1 VRSTDFELSA
11 DAIVAAAIE
20 IMHERGL
27 DAVSMRSVASRLGVS
42 PVPLY
47 SRVGNKDAL
56 LDAVADHLLAGVGSE
71 LKPDEAWPDY
81 ARRWAR
87 ELRTRLKLAPDSRLI
102 LGTRRAAY
110 VEASRPLVEAL
121 RKGGLTQESAVQ
133 SCRLLMWATIG
144 FVTTERR
151 PTLLEDV
158 GAGRLSGSDPTGVT
172 AQDVD
177 DLFELEL
184 GYLVDGIERSAAE

>member
-1 VRSTDFELSA
+1 MRSTEFELSA
-11 DAIVAAAIE
+11 EAIIAAAIE

-71 LKPDEAWPDY
+71 VKSDEAWPDY

-121 RKGGLTQESAVQ
+121 RKGGLSAESAVQ
-133 SCRLLMWATIG
+133 ACRLLMWATIG
-144 FVTTERR
+144 FVATERR

>member
-1 VRSTDFELSA
+1 MRPADFELSA
-11 DAIVAAAIE
+11 DEIIAAAIE

-27 DAVSMRSVASRLGVS
+27 DAVSMRSVSARLGVS

-56 LDAVADHLLAGVGSE
+56 LDAVADHLLAGVGSSLE
-71 LKPDEAWPDY
+71 SDEAWPDY

-87 ELRTRLKLAPDSRLI
+87 ELRDRLKLAPDSRLI

-110 VEASRPLVEAL
+110 VEASRPLVDAL
-121 RKGGLTQESAVQ
+121 RKGGLSADTAVQ
-133 SCRLLMWATIG
+133 SCRLLMWAVIG

-151 PTLLEDV
+151 PTLLDDV

-172 AQDVD
+172 AQDVEA
-177 DLFELEL
+177 LFELEI
-184 GYLVDGIERSAAE
+184 GYLVDGIVRSAAE